1 MTTNSSNNFIL
12 NSNQPSSS
20 LSITINS
27 SSNNFNQQRTKSFR
41 KPTCAI
47 ALDCNLEELKRLN
60 GLESLRPYIIKEK
73 CFPSHVSLNSN
84 TP

>member
-1 MTTNSSNNFIL
+1 MSNNITPPPPT
-12 NSNQPSSS
+12 PSSS
-20 LSITINS
+20 S
-27 SSNNFNQQRTKSFR
+27 SSSSTGNIRNKSFR

-73 CFPSHVSLNSN
+73 CFPSHISLNSN
-84 TP
+84 TPYEIYFLSFTL